1 MTRGCYYVKEKGV
14 RKEHLASIIDDQ
26 SISESGQRGTAVHL
40 FDDIDYKS
48 FVSKGIELYEVKRR
62 MSDDDIS
69 KELATREKRLSFLR
83 GLSVVDTA
91 DVKKVIGELEGNI
104 HGLQLM
110 LKKFWYEHLVVD
122 TGSQK

>member
-40 FDDIDYKS
+40 FEDIDYKC
-48 FVSKGIELYEVKRR
+48 FVSMGIELYEVTRR

-69 KELATREKRLSFLR
+69 KELATREKRLSSLR
-83 GLSVVDTA
+83 ELSVVDT
-91 DVKKVIGELEGNI
+91 
-104 HGLQLM
+104 
-110 LKKFWYEHLVVD
+110 VD
-122 TGSQK
+122 NEEIRL

>member
-48 FVSKGIELYEVKRR
+48 FVSNGIELYEVMRR
-62 MSDDDIS
+62 MSEDDIS
-69 KELATREKRLSFLR
+69 KELTKRERRLFSLQE
-83 GLSVVDTA
+83 LLVVDTA
-91 DVKKVIGELEGNI
+91 DAMKAIGELEGNI

-110 LKKFWYEHLVVD
+110 LKKFGYEHSVMD